1 MDLEEKSLAEITI
14 KAVVLGVLLSMI
26 LAAANAYLGLFA
38 GMTVSASIPAA
49 VVSMGV
55 LRLFRRSNILENN
68 IVQTAASAGE
78 SLAAGV
84 IFTLPALVIMGF
96 WEEFNFFWVTIIAGF
111 GGILGVL
118 FTIPLRR
125 ALIVEGKLK
134 FPEGIATAEVL
145 ETGQQGGSGIR
156 YIAVASIVG
165 ALFKIIAKGIGLWPE
180 VVEVAGRVK
189 SSIAYF
195 GSNLSPALLSV
206 GYIVGLNIAIL
217 IFLGGALN
225 WYAAIPLVAAQEE
238 WPTYQLLDKNV
249 PEDWDISNAEYGI
262 IDPNDSSVWNDS
274 TGEAQVWNAFVL
286 ECKVADANATMAQI
300 GEVEQHNAELQA
312 KLGTPVDT
320 VKYAN
325 RIWSKRTRYLGVG
338 GMLLG
343 GLWTIFAMRRSL
355 VSGIASGL
363 RAYKQVTSGNSEIK
377 RTEKDMPMK
386 WVLILIVASIIP
398 LYLVYQYFVKDINVS
413 LPMALVMLAAG
424 FVFSAVAGYM
434 AGLVGSSNNPISGVT
449 IATVT
454 VSALLLVVLMG
465 RDSVNG
471 PAAAIII
478 GSVVCCAA
486 AIAGDNMQDLKAGQ
500 IVGATPWRQQVMQ
513 IVGTVSGALVIAPV
527 LMLLYK
533 AYGFRGQPGA
543 EADALSA
550 VQANLMASV
559 AKGVFKGDL
568 PWTYVFTGMG
578 IAAVVIGLD
587 QYLKSIGSTFRT
599 PVLAVTIG
607 IYLPLE
613 LAVPIFAGG
622 LIHYAIKRYHTRLQ
636 TPVEQVEASGRN
648 GLLFASGLI
657 TGEALMGI
665 LLAIPIILLKQFEI
679 DLPIIEHFFEKTM
692 PFGGWL
698 GAVLLLGVAY
708 WLYITARGSG
718 SQANS

>member
-1 MDLEEKSLAEITI
+1 MNLQGRSLPEITI
-14 KAVVLGVLLSMI
+14 KAFILGVVLSVV

-55 LRLFRRSNILENN
+55 LRLFRKSNILENN

-145 ETGQQGGSGIR
+145 ETGQQGGSGVR

-165 ALFKIIAKGIGLWPE
+165 ALFKIVAKGIGLWPE

-225 WYAAIPLVAAQEE
+225 WYAAIPFVAAQEE

-249 PEDWDISNAEYGI
+249 PEDLDISKAQYGI
-262 IDPNDSSVWNDS
+262 IDPNDANVWNDS
-274 TGEAQVWNAFVL
+274 TNEAQAWNAFVL
-286 ECKVADANATMAQI
+286 QCEVADANATPAQI
-300 GEVEQHNAELQA
+300 EAVEQHNTNILA

-320 VKYAN
+320 VQYAN

-343 GLWTIFAMRRSL
+343 GLWTIFALRRSL

-363 RAYKQVTSGNSEIK
+363 RAYKKVTSGNSEIK

-386 WVLILIVASIIP
+386 WVLVLIVASIVP
-398 LYLVYQYFVKDINVS
+398 LYLVYQYFVKDVTVS
-413 LPMALVMLAAG
+413 LPMAAVMLAAG

-465 RDSVNG
+465 RDSMNG

-543 EADALSA
+543 EPGALSA

-568 PWTYVFTGMG
+568 PWAYVFIGMG
-578 IAAVVIGLD
+578 IAAVVIGFD

-622 LIHYAIKRYHTRLQ
+622 LIHYAIKRYHTRLR
-636 TPVEQVEASGRN
+636 TPAEQIEVSGRN

-657 TGEALMGI
+657 TGEAIMGI
-665 LLAIPIILLKQFEI
+665 LLAVPIILLKRFDI
-679 DLPIIEHFFEKTM
+679 DLPIIEHITGSVM
-692 PFGGWL
+692 PYGGWL
-698 GAVLLLGVAY
+698 GAVLLIGVAY
-708 WLYITARGSG
+708 WLYRTALSKK
-718 SQANS
+718 

>member
-1 MDLEEKSLAEITI
+1 MNSQGRSLPEITV
-14 KAVVLGVLLSMI
+14 KALILGVLLSMI

-49 VVSMGV
+49 VISMGV
-55 LRLFRRSNILENN
+55 LRLFRKSNILENN

-96 WEEFNFFWVTIIAGF
+96 WEDFNFFWIAIIAGF
-111 GGILGVL
+111 GGTLGVL

-125 ALIVEGKLK
+125 SLIVEGDLK

-145 ETGQQGGSGIR
+145 ETGQQGGSGVL
-156 YIAVASIVG
+156 YIAVASVAG
-165 ALFKIIAKGIGLWPE
+165 ALFKIGAKGVGFWPE
-180 VVEVAGRVK
+180 LVEVAGRVK
-189 SSIAYF
+189 GSIAYF

-206 GYIVGLNIAIL
+206 GYIVGLNISVL

-225 WYAAIPLVAAQEE
+225 WYAAIPFVAAQDE
-238 WPTYQLLDKNV
+238 WPVYQLESEAENPDGWNV
-249 PEDWDISNAEYGI
+249 FTLAYETA
-262 IDPNDSSVWNDS
+262 DPNATAAEAEAITKHNADI
-274 TGEAQVWNAFVL
+274 EAQ
-286 ECKVADANATMAQI
+286 
-300 GEVEQHNAELQA
+300 
-312 KLGTPVDT
+312 LGTAVEAVD
-320 VKYAN
+320 YAG

-355 VSGIASGL
+355 FSGIASGL
-363 RAYKQVTSGNSEIK
+363 RAYRQVTGGENTIK
-377 RTEKDMPMK
+377 RTEKDMSMK
-386 WVLILIVASIIP
+386 WVLILIIASIIP
-398 LYLVYQYFVKDINVS
+398 LYLVYQYFVKDVTVS
-413 LPMALVMLAAG
+413 LPMAVVMLVAG
-424 FVFSAVAGYM
+424 FVFSAVAAYM

-513 IVGTVSGALVIAPV
+513 LVGTASGALVIAPV

-543 EADALSA
+543 GPDALSA

-559 AKGVFKGDL
+559 AQGVFKGDL
-568 PWTYVFTGMG
+568 PWTYVFIGMG
-578 IAAVVIGLD
+578 IAAVVIALD
-587 QYLKSIGSTFRT
+587 EYLKHIGSTFRT

-613 LAVPIFAGG
+613 LAVPIFLGG
-622 LIHYAIKRYHTRLQ
+622 LIHFATKRFHARQQ
-636 TPVEQVEASGRN
+636 TAKEQIEKSGRN

-665 LLAIPIILLKQFEI
+665 LLAIPIIILKQFNI
-679 DLPIIEHFFEKTM
+679 DLPLLNINAIVDKLLAVANIELSFT
-692 PFGGWL
+692 PPVGQIGGSI
-698 GAVLLLGVAY
+698 LLLAVAY
-708 WLYITARGSG
+708 WLYRVARGKIS
-718 SQANS
+718 SS

>member
-1 MDLEEKSLAEITI
+1 MDSQGRSLPEITV
-14 KAVVLGVLLSMI
+14 KALILGVLLSMI

-49 VVSMGV
+49 VISMGV
-55 LRLFRRSNILENN
+55 LRLFRKSNILENN

-96 WEEFNFFWVTIIAGF
+96 WEDFNFFWVAIIAGF
-111 GGILGVL
+111 GGTLGVL

-125 ALIVEGKLK
+125 SLIVEGDLK

-145 ETGQQGGSGIR
+145 ETGQKGGSGVL
-156 YIAVASIVG
+156 YIAVASIAGAMFKVG
-165 ALFKIIAKGIGLWPE
+165 AKGIGFWPE
-180 VVEVAGRVK
+180 LVEVAGRVK
-189 SSIAYF
+189 GSIAYF

-206 GYIVGLNIAIL
+206 GYIVGLNISVL

-225 WYAAIPLVAAQEE
+225 WYAAIPFVAAQDE
-238 WPTYQLLDKNV
+238 WPVYQLESEAENPDGWNV
-249 PEDWDISNAEYGI
+249 FTLAYETV
-262 IDPNDSSVWNDS
+262 DPNATEAEADAINKHNADI
-274 TGEAQVWNAFVL
+274 EAQ
-286 ECKVADANATMAQI
+286 
-300 GEVEQHNAELQA
+300 
-312 KLGTPVDT
+312 LGTPVEA
-320 VKYAN
+320 VNYAG

-355 VSGIASGL
+355 FSGIASGL
-363 RAYKQVTSGNSEIK
+363 RAYRQVTSGENTIK
-377 RTEKDMPMK
+377 RTEKDMSMK
-386 WVLILIVASIIP
+386 WVLILIIASIIP
-398 LYLVYQYFVKDINVS
+398 LYLVYQYFVKDATVS
-413 LPMALVMLAAG
+413 LPMALVMLVAG
-424 FVFSAVAGYM
+424 FVFSAVAAYM

-465 RDSVNG
+465 RDSING

-513 IVGTVSGALVIAPV
+513 LVGTASGALVIAPV

-543 EADALSA
+543 GPDALSA

-559 AKGVFKGDL
+559 AQGVFKGDL
-568 PWTYVFTGMG
+568 PWTYVFIGMG
-578 IAAVVIGLD
+578 IAAAVIVLD
-587 QYLKSIGSTFRT
+587 EYLKHIGSTFRT

-613 LAVPIFAGG
+613 LAVPIFLGG
-622 LIHYAIKRYHTRLQ
+622 LIHYATKRFHTRQQ
-636 TPVEQVEASGRN
+636 TAKEQIEASNRN

-665 LLAIPIILLKQFEI
+665 LLAVPIIILKQFQI
-679 DLPIIEHFFEKTM
+679 DLPFININAIIVKLLALANIEM
-692 PFGGWL
+692 PFTPPIGQIGGSI
-698 GAVLLLGVAY
+698 LLLAVAY
-708 WLYITARGSG
+708 WLYRIARGRIRS
-718 SQANS
+718 S

>member
-1 MDLEEKSLAEITI
+1 MNSQGRSLPEITI
-14 KAVVLGVLLSMI
+14 KALVLGVLLSMI

-49 VVSMGV
+49 VISMGV
-55 LRLFRRSNILENN
+55 LRLFRKSNILENN

-96 WEEFNFFWVTIIAGF
+96 WEDFNFFWVAIIAGF
-111 GGILGVL
+111 GGTLGVL

-125 ALIVEGKLK
+125 SLIVEGDLK

-145 ETGQQGGSGIR
+145 ETGQQGGSGIV
-156 YIAVASIVG
+156 YIAVASVAG
-165 ALFKIIAKGIGLWPE
+165 ALFKVGAKGIGFWPE
-180 VVEVAGRVK
+180 LVEVAGRVK
-189 SSIAYF
+189 GSIAYF

-206 GYIVGLNIAIL
+206 GYIVGLNIAVL

-225 WYAAIPLVAAQEE
+225 WYAAIPFVAAQDE
-238 WPTYQLLDKNV
+238 WPVYQLESEAENPDGWNV
-249 PEDWDISNAEYGI
+249 FTLAYET
-262 IDPNDSSVWNDS
+262 IDPNATAAETEAVTKHNAAV
-274 TGEAQVWNAFVL
+274 EAQ
-286 ECKVADANATMAQI
+286 
-300 GEVEQHNAELQA
+300 
-312 KLGTPVDT
+312 LGTAVEAVD
-320 VKYAN
+320 YAG

-343 GLWTIFAMRRSL
+343 GLWTIFAMRKSL
-355 VSGIASGL
+355 FSGIASGL
-363 RAYKQVTSGNSEIK
+363 RAYRQVTNGENTIA
-377 RTEKDMPMK
+377 RTEKDMSMK
-386 WVLILIVASIIP
+386 WVLILIIASIIP
-398 LYLVYQYFVKDINVS
+398 LYLVYQYFVKDVTVS
-413 LPMALVMLAAG
+413 LTMAAVMLVAG
-424 FVFSAVAGYM
+424 FVFSAVAAYM

-513 IVGTVSGALVIAPV
+513 LVGTASGALVIAPV

-543 EADALSA
+543 GPDALSA

-559 AKGVFKGDL
+559 AQGVFKGDL
-568 PWTYVFTGMG
+568 PWTYIFAGMG
-578 IAAVVIGLD
+578 IAAAVIALD
-587 QYLKSIGSTFRT
+587 EYLKRIGSTFRT

-613 LAVPIFAGG
+613 LAVPIFLGG
-622 LIHYAIKRYHTRLQ
+622 LIHYATKRFHTRQQ
-636 TPVEQVEASGRN
+636 TAKKQIEESGRN

-665 LLAIPIILLKQFEI
+665 LLAIPIIILKQFQI
-679 DLPIIEHFFEKTM
+679 DLPFLNINAIVVKLMALANIEL
-692 PFGGWL
+692 PFTPPIGQIGGSI
-698 GAVLLLGVAY
+698 LLLAVAY
-708 WLYITARGSG
+708 WLYRVARGRIS
-718 SQANS
+718 SS